1 MADVDA
7 TVIPALVD
15 EATAA
20 ARASPP
26 AATPLMHKAANVV
39 GNWAA
44 RTAGSGIAT
53 AALLPWCLDPQSRP
67 QIWQELWQM
76 QQAVTRQQF
85 QMQNTWLQGWI
96 ALSDELT
103 QARGA
108 NTMTKLVEQEFD
120 LVAQWQALLRDQS
133 TDVVRL
139 LENLEVNYA
148 YWVNEKLR

>member
-1 MADVDA
+1 MADIDP
-7 TVIPALVD
+7 TVAGSLAP
-15 EATAA
+15 ETRAA
-20 ARASPP
+20 GRASPP
-26 AATPLMHKAANVV
+26 ATAPLMHKAANVM

-44 RTAGSGIAT
+44 RAAGTGFAT
-53 AALLPWCLDPQSRP
+53 SVLLPLTIDPRSWP

-76 QQAVTRQQF
+76 QQAVWQLQSH
-85 QMQNTWLQGWI
+85 MQNNWLQGW
-96 ALSDELT
+96 AAWTNEFT

-108 NTMTKLVEQEFD
+108 NTAAKLVEQELD
-120 LVAQWQALLRDQS
+120 LVAQWQQLVNNQT